1 MDGGFRG
8 FLLFDVHRKTLA
20 QCLTFFQNFFI
31 TNYKKDWSFWRA
43 FFDESLPQRSH
54 RGVERPRGIPQPN
67 LVGWEATP
75 GGPERIARRWEPS
88 PFPPGLCPF
97 IVGGNRF
104 LLTGIRS
111 LPGCPRLPP
120 CPPPHVAR
128 KPTSGATPRPPSQRW
143 TCCPSRPGRGPGP
156 YGRRCAPHTVPGL
169 TSQPPLALGGPGH
182 LQRERWV
189 TNNHPTH
196 VIGLGAH
203 PTQPN

>member
-120 CPPPHVAR
+120 CPPP
-128 KPTSGATPRPPSQRW
+128 PTSPGNPPAAPRRGRQASGGPAAP
-143 TCCPSRPGRGPGP
+143 PGRGGGRGP
-156 YGRRCAPHTVPGL
+156 TGGGVPPTPCRGSL
-169 TSQPPLALGGPGH
+169 RNLPLLWVALGTFSVNVG
-182 LQRERWV
+182 
-189 TNNHPTH
+189 
-196 VIGLGAH
+196 
-203 PTQPN
+203 